1 MAAAVEESPEGN
13 LSEEIPKI
21 VAPYTFVVFRL
32 KPAGEADGFLKL
44 DNSRVG
50 KVHFC

>member
-1 MAAAVEESPEGN
+1 LANAVEETPEGD
-13 LSEEIPKI
+13 LSEEIPEI
-21 VAPYTFVVFRL
+21 VASYTFVVFGL
-32 KPAGEADGFLKL
+32 KTAGEADGFFKL